1 MLLSPNAAMTNA
13 YHRIDDRLKA
23 GGVVI
28 LDGGIGSELQ
38 EVGYPP
44 TAADRPKNYTW
55 GSLAL
60 HDAAEKLV
68 EVHRRYA
75 ETGADVLE
83 THTFALDRIY
93 MATQDGRIDL
103 PQDAWKELALRSV
116 ALVREGAAKAGRDD
130 VAVAFACRTQ
140 DWPADQIE
148 EAHDY
153 TGYYVP
159 LDVEHYLKPLA
170 ELLATAGADHKPDV
184 ILMEIQ
190 SWIPEDLT
198 FPDYQIFL
206 DTGIPLWVSYRRTI
220 GGTTG
225 VGGEPI
231 IEDGDRFQ
239 RAARVFEQMGIGA
252 VLVNCLP
259 PAKIGGVAT
268 WLREATTLPLGAYP
282 NVGAYL
288 DYEWD
293 FSTNPTADQFVVA
306 ARTWVAEGMQ
316 ILGGCCGSRPEHIRG
331 LVEAFTTPV
340 PAA

>member
-1 MLLSPNAAMTNA
+1 MTLVPNAALSAA
-13 YHRIDDRLKA
+13 YRRLDDRLQA

-44 TAADRPKNYTW
+44 DPTSRARNYTW

-60 HDAAEKLV
+60 DEAPDALV

-83 THTFALDRIY
+83 THTFALNRIY
-93 MATQDGRIDL
+93 SASQDGRIPL
-103 PQDAWKELALRSV
+103 AKDAWQDLARRSV
-116 ALVREGAAKAGRDD
+116 ALVREGAARAGRDD

-140 DWPADQIE
+140 DWSPAQFE
-148 EAHDY
+148 NAREY
-153 TGYYVP
+153 VGYYEP
-159 LDVEHYLKPLA
+159 LDRGYLETLA
-170 ELLATAGADHKPDV
+170 ELLATADAEHKPDV

-190 SWIPEDLT
+190 SWIPEDLE

-225 VGGEPI
+225 VEGEPI
-231 IEDGDRFQ
+231 IEDGDRFGQ
-239 RAARVFEQMGIGA
+239 AARTFERMGISA

-259 PAKIGGVAT
+259 PEHIRGVT
-268 WLREATTLPLGAYP
+268 SWLRGFTSLPIRAYP
-282 NVGAYL
+282 NVGRYL
-288 DYEWD
+288 SYEWD
-293 FSTNPTADQFVVA
+293 FSTNPTPEDFVAEV
-306 ARTWVAEGMQ
+306 RGWVAEGCQ
-316 ILGGCCGSRPEHIRG
+316 IVGGCCGTRPEHIRA
-331 LVEAFTTPV
+331 LVEAFGAVPV
-340 PAA
+340 AS